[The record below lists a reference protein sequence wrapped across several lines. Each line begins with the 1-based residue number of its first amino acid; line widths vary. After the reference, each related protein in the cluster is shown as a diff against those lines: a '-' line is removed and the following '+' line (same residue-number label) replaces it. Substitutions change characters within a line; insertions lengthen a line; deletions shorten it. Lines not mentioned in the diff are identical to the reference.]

1 MLIFDKKKC
10 NSVIYEFVIIC
21 VYIGYNNCEELRS

>member
-1 MLIFDKKKC
+1 MLIFEKKC
-10 NSVIYEFVIIC
+10 NSVIYEFVVIC